1 MMCPVKLQVFPPK
14 GSEEVNH
21 IEGLCMVDYP
31 LNPMLKLLLRSN
43 MALSLWS
50 PLFTPVLLL
59 LLLEPLNQPAVA
71 LL

>member
-1 MMCPVKLQVFPPK
+1 MSDVPSEITGLPPK
-14 GSEEVNH
+14 GSEELNH

-43 MALSLWS
+43 MALSVWS
-50 PLFTPVLLL
+50 PLFTPVLL

>member
-1 MMCPVKLQVFPPK
+1 MCPVKLQVFPLK

-21 IEGLCMVDYP
+21 LEGLCMVDYP